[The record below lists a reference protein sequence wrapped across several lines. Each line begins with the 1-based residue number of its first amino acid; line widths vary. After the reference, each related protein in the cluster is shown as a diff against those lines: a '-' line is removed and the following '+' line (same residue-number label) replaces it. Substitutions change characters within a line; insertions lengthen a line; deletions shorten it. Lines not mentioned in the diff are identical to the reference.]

1 MSNSL
6 PFKNTVD
13 TETYLAFQ
21 ALLYKEA
28 RLLDQEDYEQ
38 WLAMLA
44 DDIHYYMPVP
54 ARYLREEKKQAIK
67 PLDAHIFNDYKK
79 QIELR
84 IARFATN
91 LVWSENPQNA
101 INHTVT
107 NIEVFPTDVDG
118 EWNALSVVTV
128 LRSRLDGVEKRMVVS
143 RDDIWRIEGDSLK
156 LAKRNMLFNHTVVPD
171 SNLNFFF

>member
-6 PFKNTVD
+6 PFKSTVD
-13 TETYLAFQ
+13 TDTYLAFQ

-28 RLLDQEDYEQ
+28 RLLDHEDYEQ
-38 WLAMLA
+38 QLTMLA
-44 DDIHYYMPVP
+44 EDIHYYMPVP

-101 INHTVT
+101 INHTVI

-118 EWNALSVVTV
+118 E
-128 LRSRLDGVEKRMVVS
+128 
-143 RDDIWRIEGDSLK
+143 
-156 LAKRNMLFNHTVVPD
+156 
-171 SNLNFFF
+171 